1 MALGSIQ
8 TAYQIFQEHDF
19 SRQQQVRILAM
30 SNVPDYV
37 TQEILEKP
45 TGAGGYVYATTY
57 SVPGRSIN
65 NIQLPYQ
72 GFNFNIP
79 GMVQYDQPNPWP
91 ITFKT
96 PGDYLVRNALE
107 RWSFA
112 VVSDETSCGAFHI
125 PCPDTTIDIA
135 VISPQ
140 CTILRVYRLHGV
152 YPQSIS
158 NIEYNQEA
166 VEITQFTA
174 NFHYQYWRPVNNFD
188 SGLVDSTGSDQAQVD
203 GIFASFESSILANK
217 GNCPNGS
224 AVIPTI

>member
-8 TAYQIFQEHDF
+8 KAYQVYQEHDF
-19 SRQQQVRILAM
+19 SRQHQIRILAM
-30 SNVPDYV
+30 GNVPDYV
-37 TQEILEKP
+37 TQEIIEKP

-79 GMVQYDQPNPWP
+79 GMVAYDQPNPWT
-91 ITFKT
+91 INFKT

-135 VISPQ
+135 IISPK

-158 NIEYNQEA
+158 NIEYDQSN
-166 VEITQFTA
+166 VEITNFSA
-174 NFHYQYWRPVNNFD
+174 NFHYQYWRLVNNYD
-188 SGLVDSTGSDQAQVD
+188 SGLVDSTEASQAQIDSVY
-203 GIFASFESSILANK
+203 ASYESSILK
-217 GNCPNGS
+217 GMGSCPAGG
-224 AVIPTI
+224 VIPTI

>member
-1 MALGSIQ
+1 MALGSIKK
-8 TAYQIFQEHDF
+8 AYQVFQEHDF
-19 SRQQQVRILAM
+19 SRQHQIRILNM
-30 SNVPDYV
+30 NNVPDYV
-37 TQEILEKP
+37 YQEIIEKP
-45 TGAGGYVYATTY
+45 AGAGGYVYATTY
-57 SVPGRSIN
+57 SVPGRSIS

-91 ITFKT
+91 INFRT

-135 VISPQ
+135 IISPK
-140 CTILRVYRLHGV
+140 CEVLRVYRLHGV

-174 NFHYQYWRPVNNFD
+174 NFHYQYWRLVQPYD
-188 SGLVDSTGSDQAQVD
+188 TGTVDSTESDRSEIDSVY
-203 GIFASFESSILANK
+203 ASYESGILAGNA
-217 GNCPNGS
+217 NCPAGQG
-224 AVIPTI
+224 VIPNI